1 MVKQRLREASTGGC
15 VCPPGRECVCGA
27 VPSVRLLKQGA
38 WKATAEEIERNPRA
52 ASVRLRA
59 AEAS

>member
-1 MVKQRLREASTGGC
+1 
-15 VCPPGRECVCGA
+15 VCGA